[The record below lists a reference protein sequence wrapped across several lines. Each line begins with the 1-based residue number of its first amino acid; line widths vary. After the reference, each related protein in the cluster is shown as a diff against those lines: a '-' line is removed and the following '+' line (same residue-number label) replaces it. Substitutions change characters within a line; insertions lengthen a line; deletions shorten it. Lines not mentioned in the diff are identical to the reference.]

1 MVRFWAVLTSGT
13 KFKEETFR
21 RFCLDNIVEVTL
33 SFQLSQSCTLRRRP
47 QGQEVPP
54 FRTESY
60 FARLCMW
67 EMTGHFF
74 DFNDIVGSLN
84 SKCFVWDNKCLQ

>member
-1 MVRFWAVLTSGT
+1 M
-13 KFKEETFR
+13 
-21 RFCLDNIVEVTL
+21 EVTL

-47 QGQEVPP
+47 QGQEVSL

-60 FARLCMW
+60 LARLCMW

-74 DFNDIVGSLN
+74 YFDDIVGSLN
-84 SKCFVWDNKCLQ
+84 SKCFVWDNKRLR